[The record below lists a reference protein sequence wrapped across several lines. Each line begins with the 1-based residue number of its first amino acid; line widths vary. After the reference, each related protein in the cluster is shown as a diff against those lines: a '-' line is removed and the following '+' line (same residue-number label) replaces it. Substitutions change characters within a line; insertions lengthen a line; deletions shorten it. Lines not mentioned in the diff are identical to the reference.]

1 MDPRT
6 QVSFQGQAQV
16 QQTRRVFFSSQ
27 NEAMLY
33 GMLSNNFQQ
42 KLGSQLNEK
51 QSSRLERALEHYM
64 SEVFQANASLPVQ
77 TLNKEVLTVT
87 ASDFT
92 DYIQRQQVVAQAP
105 PNTFMETSQR
115 YDQIQVDRQR
125 TMEAP
130 RPAIPDYVQPMVIKE
145 DESVSALSLFEEA
158 KKRRN
163 METSA
168 QAEEQIAKRSAA
180 AQQPLYLENTSE
192 RPDPRAMFDKPLD
205 IVLAGSSAQRELP
218 GRGDGNPTIARPDG
232 TVARRNV
239 LPQDILIK
247 QEDIQSYKETEY
259 NLSIYSADRS
269 WELSMNNDENRF
281 NFSVNL
287 NSNNSPSGVNMQPKA
302 ANRFRNIVR
311 IEFVKA
317 VVPIEAIDVVVR
329 KLGSTHSPDLQQ
341 AIANAQAI
349 AITSVNAQISTSPYP
364 SANLAVTNLKALKDI
379 NTLLNPGTVTYDT
392 TYLKNIYSFPF
403 ITLNISEL
411 DTNTYG
417 TSSSMDNT
425 FGILQYDSN
434 WTDNTDS
441 LGFTS
446 LIPKHM
452 KCQRIYAPTPLST
465 LNKLSIRLQQPNGN
479 LINTD
484 TDTLDISGVF
494 FSNYTSIRTYFGSGN
509 IIDLSGVV
517 YTDPDTVGQK
527 GYTGSYGEYI
537 WIDCK
542 KWFSKFQV
550 AVGDRIQLK
559 NLSSANPTAGVSDLI
574 NFLQDTDGLLVVGVA
589 WDRKITQ
596 AEKDADTANSAYMLT
611 SGESG
616 QLAASVL
623 IDGSNNAGY
632 SRYIIVRGKFADP
645 TTGSTLVK
653 PYGGAANN
661 LAVSTAVFTGTTKII
676 GKTIPDKNG
685 GNIELIPPRL
695 INLSRQTQF
704 IFRVITREYD
714 STSLVRPDNL

>member
-6 QVSFQGQAQV
+6 QVSFQGQPQV

-27 NEAMLY
+27 NESMLY

-42 KLGSQLNEK
+42 KLGSQLNDK

-92 DYIQRQQVVAQAP
+92 DYLQRQQAVSQAP
-105 PNTFMETSQR
+105 ANTFMETSQR
-115 YDQIQVDRQR
+115 YDQIQIDRQR
-125 TMEAP
+125 TLETP
-130 RPAIPDYVQPMVIKE
+130 RPAIPDYVQPMLIKE
-145 DESVSALSLFEEA
+145 DETVTALSLFEEA

-163 METSA
+163 METSV
-168 QAEEQIAKRSAA
+168 QAEEQLAKRSAA
-180 AQQPLYLENTSE
+180 AQQPLYLENMPE

-205 IVLAGSSAQRELP
+205 MVLAGSSAQRELP

-239 LPQDILIK
+239 LQQDILIK

-259 NLSIYSADRS
+259 NLSIYSADRN
-269 WELSMNNDENRF
+269 WELSVNNNENRF
-281 NFSVNL
+281 NFTVNL
-287 NSNNSPSGVNMQPKA
+287 NSNNSPTGVNMQPKA

-329 KLGSTHSPDLQQ
+329 KVGSTQSPNLQQ

-349 AITSVNAQISTSPYP
+349 AITSVNAGTSSTPYP
-364 SANLAVTNLKALKDI
+364 TANLATTNLKALKDL
-379 NTLLNPGTVTYDT
+379 NTLLNAGTVNYDT

-417 TSSSMDNT
+417 TSSSMDSA

-479 LINTD
+479 LVNTD
-484 TDTLDISGVF
+484 TDTLDISGF
-494 FSNYTSIRTYFGSGN
+494 FLNNYTSIRSYFGAN
-509 IIDLSGVV
+509 TMDLSGVV
-517 YTDPDTVGQK
+517 YTDPDTAGQA
-527 GYTGSYGEYI
+527 GYTGSFGEYI
-537 WIDCK
+537 WIDCQ

-559 NLSSANPTAGVSDLI
+559 NLSSSNPTPAVTDLI
-574 NFLQDTDGLLVVGVA
+574 NFLQDTNGLLVVGVA
-589 WDRKITQ
+589 WDRKITA
-596 AEKDADTANSAYMLT
+596 AEDAADTLNSSYMLT
-611 SGESG
+611 TGVKG
-616 QLAASVL
+616 QKAVSVL

-632 SRYIIVRGKFADP
+632 SRYIIVRAKFADP
-645 TTGSTLVK
+645 TTGSTSVS
-653 PYGGAANN
+653 PYGGAADN
-661 LAVSTAVFTGTTKII
+661 LAVSTALFTGSTKII

-685 GNIELIPPRL
+685 NNIEFIPPRL